1 MKTTNGNLRVSM
13 FCGGRG
19 STTITRELLRW
30 PNIQLNLLVN
40 AYDDGLSTGELRDF
54 IPGMLGP
61 SDFRKNLSHLLDLY
75 SNQQHALQLVLEY
88 RLPLEFSDED
98 LARLESY
105 VSDPRSS
112 EGVTPELRGLFSRLD
127 RDLHEK
133 LLGYLRRFFMYY
145 RRSGKQFRF
154 ADCSLGNLLFAGA
167 YLHRQGNFNA
177 STSDL
182 AELFGSQARLIN
194 VSKGENRILAALK
207 SDGEIL
213 CREAEIVGP
222 QSSSPMD
229 SVYFLPGPLT
239 PEQKEELGRAS
250 FQEKRDLLAG
260 MEAVTEVSE
269 EAREALLTSDVII
282 YGPGTQFSSLMPSYR
297 LKGLGDAVRSSRAKL
312 KVMVMNLK
320 ADHDIQGMDAGDIA
334 DKLFESIG
342 DPNNYG
348 SYVTHILYNQNSAA
362 GPDALALPERLATK
376 GNRYKNATIVQG
388 EFSNPARPT
397 VHSGYAVLRKVMDLL
412 ERQSGQRRQDTLDIY
427 VDLLSRSIAFDSI
440 LQEFLELPWQQQ
452 FCKVR
457 LHVNQL
463 ELPEVKLPQY
473 LEIRNTAYP
482 GSFTEQAMLVDWL
495 SVGDGEYLAT
505 LTGDGE
511 YRLRDIFAG
520 ITALKNG
527 SFGAVHGSRT
537 QSRKQ
542 FATSLRAAYG
552 EGTVLFWMSWL
563 GAFFLTMI
571 FALRFKVVFSDTLTG
586 FRIYKHSK
594 VNDALRESLSS
605 KPPRSSLGVTKLLV
619 QNNIE
624 VAEMPVNYRTF
635 RGFTRISWR
644 MRHAWDTAVSVIR

>member
-1 MKTTNGNLRVSM
+1 M

-61 SDFRKNLSHLLDLY
+61 SDFRKNLSHLLDVY
-75 SNQQHALQLVLEY
+75 SNQQYALQLVLEY
-88 RLPLEFSDED
+88 RLPLDFSEKD
-98 LARLESY
+98 LEKFEAY
-105 VSDPRSS
+105 INDPRSTG
-112 EGVTPELRGLFSRLD
+112 GVTPELRGLFSQLD
-127 RDLHEK
+127 PDLHKK
-133 LLGYLRRFFMYY
+133 LLAYLKRFFLYY
-145 RRSGKQFRF
+145 RQSGKKFRF
-154 ADCSLGNLLFAGA
+154 PDCSLGNLLFAGA

-177 STSDL
+177 ATKDL
-182 AELFGSQARLIN
+182 ADLFGSQARLIN
-194 VSKGENRILAALK
+194 ASRGENRILVALK
-207 SDGEIL
+207 SDGQIL
-213 CREAEIVGP
+213 SREAEIVGP

-229 SVYFLPGPLT
+229 SVYFLPEALSAQ
-239 PEQKEELGRAS
+239 EKEELSKMS
-250 FQEKRDLLAG
+250 FQEKRDRLACL
-260 MEAVTEVSE
+260 EALTEVSD
-269 EAREALLTSDVII
+269 EAKEALLTSDVII

-297 LKGLGDAVRSSRAKL
+297 LKGIADAVHNSKARL

-320 ADHDIQGMDAGDIA
+320 ADHDIQGMDAGDIV
-334 DKLFESIG
+334 DKLLESFG
-342 DPNNYG
+342 DRDNQG
-348 SYVTHILYNQNSAA
+348 GYVTHILYNDNASA
-362 GPDALALPERLATK
+362 GTDALSLPDRIAVR
-376 GNRYKNATIVQG
+376 GNRYKNATVMRG
-388 EFSNPARPT
+388 DFNNPARPS

-412 ERQSGQRRQDTLDIY
+412 DRQTRQRRQDTLDIY

-463 ELPEVKLPQY
+463 ELPEVNLPEY
-473 LEIRNTAYP
+473 LEVRNTAYP
-482 GSFTEQAMLVDWL
+482 GAFTEQLMLMDWL
-495 SVGDGEYLAT
+495 NVGDSEYLAT

-527 SFGAVHGSRT
+527 TFGAVHGSRT

-542 FATSLRAAYG
+542 FASSLRSAYG

-563 GAFFLTMI
+563 GAFFLTMM

-594 VNDALRESLSS
+594 VSGTLREALANRS
-605 KPPRSSLGVTKLLV
+605 PRSSLGVTKLLV

-624 VAEMPVNYRTF
+624 VAEMPVTYRTF
-635 RGFTRISWR
+635 RGFTRVSWR
-644 MRHAWDTAVSVIR
+644 MRHAWDTAVSLLQ

>member
-1 MKTTNGNLRVSM
+1 MQPTNGFLHVSL

-30 PNIQLNLLVN
+30 PNVQLNLLVN

-88 RLPLEFSDED
+88 RLPLNFGDAERAGLETY
-98 LARLESY
+98 LA
-105 VSDPRSS
+105 DPRNAHGLTS
-112 EGVTPELRGLFSRLD
+112 ELRDLFSKLD

-133 LLGYLRRFFMYY
+133 LRYYLKRFFLYY
-145 RRSGKQFRF
+145 HQSGKQFRF
-154 ADCSLGNLLFAGA
+154 ADCSLGNLVFAGA
-167 YLHRQGNFNA
+167 FLHHGRSFNA
-177 STSDL
+177 ATNDL
-182 AELFGSQARLIN
+182 AQLFGSQARLIN
-194 VSKGENRILAALK
+194 VSKGENRTLVALK
-207 SDGEIL
+207 EDGEIL

-222 QSSSPMD
+222 QSSHRMD
-229 SVYFLPGPLT
+229 SVYFLQGPLT
-239 PEQKEELGRAS
+239 AEEKSQLARLS
-250 FQEKRDLLAG
+250 FREKRDWLSSQEG
-260 MEAVTEVSE
+260 RPEISD

-297 LKGLGDAVRSSRAKL
+297 IKGVADAVQNSRARVKA
-312 KVMVMNLK
+312 MVMNLC
-320 ADHDIQGMDAGDIA
+320 ADHDIQGMDVGDIA
-334 DKLFESIG
+334 GKLLESFG
-342 DPNNYG
+342 DPENEA
-348 SYVTHILYNQNSAA
+348 SHLTHILYNQNASA
-362 GPDALALPERLATK
+362 GPTALALPERLAMN
-376 GNRYKNATIVQG
+376 GNRCKNAVIVQG
-388 EFSNPARPT
+388 DFNNPARPA
-397 VHSGYAVLRKVMDLL
+397 VHSGYAVVRKVMDVL
-412 ERQSGQRRQDTLDIY
+412 ERQTAKRRQDTLDIY

-473 LEIRNTAYP
+473 LELRNTSFQGP
-482 GSFTEQAMLVDWL
+482 FTEQSMLVDWNNK
-495 SVGDGEYLAT
+495 GDSEYLVT

-520 ITALKNG
+520 ITALKG
-527 SFGAVHGSRT
+527 GTFGAVLGSRT

-542 FATSLRAAYG
+542 FAGSLRSAYG
-552 EGTVLFWMSWL
+552 EGTVLFWTSWL
-563 GAFFLTMI
+563 GAFLLTTM

-594 VNDALRESLSS
+594 VSEALRQSFSNRA
-605 KPPRSSLGVTKLLV
+605 PRSAVDLTKALV
-619 QNNIE
+619 RNNID
-624 VAEMPVNYRTF
+624 VAEMPVSYRTF
-635 RGFTRISWR
+635 RGFTRVSWR
-644 MRHAWDTAVSVIR
+644 MQHALDTALSILR